1 MESRPLPVNITVAEH
16 SFNVEPGPHKAFWS
30 RVGRGAWEPET
41 YAIFS
46 RTITDR
52 TLFLDIG
59 AWIGST
65 SLYAAQL
72 ARKTVAFEP
81 DPVAFKELSRN
92 VAANAD
98 APWADRIEINECAI
112 NRDGGSFV
120 LGGSEAGADS
130 TSSALFPD
138 SASQWTV
145 QARRLPDVLKAHRDP
160 GQPVFLKIDIE
171 GSEYDL
177 LPSIADIIADPLVTA
192 FISFHPKML
201 RMSLAP
207 RDQREVWE
215 GPYVERHMRI
225 LNALPWTRPIHVADG
240 TPVDRQQLAR
250 KLRRR
255 FRFPTELLIGGQ

>member
-1 MESRPLPVNITVAEH
+1 MPVNITVAER
-16 SFNVEPGPHKAFWS
+16 SFNVEPGPHKGFWT

-41 YAIFS
+41 FAIFA
-46 RTITDR
+46 RNITDK

-72 ARKTVAFEP
+72 ARKSVAFEP
-81 DPVAFKELSRN
+81 DPVAFQELSRN
-92 VAANAD
+92 VAANAG
-98 APWADRIEINECAI
+98 APWAKRLEINDCAI
-112 NRDGGSFV
+112 NRDGTPFV

-145 QARRLPDVLKAHRDP
+145 KARRLPDVLKAHRKP
-160 GQPVFLKIDIE
+160 KQPVFMKIDIE
-171 GSEYDL
+171 GGEYDL
-177 LPSIADIIADPLVTA
+177 LPSIADILADPLVTA
-192 FISFHPKML
+192 YVSFHPKML

-215 GPYVERHMRI
+215 APFVERHLAI
-225 LNALPWTRPIHVADG
+225 LDALPWTRPIRVSDG
-240 TPVDRQQLAR
+240 TLVTRQLLER
-250 KLRRR
+250 KLRNR